1 MEDAALTG
9 RGNHRRILF
18 LNGGVNG
25 DAGVAFR
32 RFRSENHAQ
41 DIRKHPEHF
50 GFHQDGDQHNAL
62 QAFTLRTDGF
72 TEQTSAKVRA
82 GKPLF
87 IKQNRTFTI

>member
-32 RFRSENHAQ
+32 RFRSEN
-41 DIRKHPEHF
+41 
-50 GFHQDGDQHNAL
+50 
-62 QAFTLRTDGF
+62 TLRISVNIRNISGF
-72 TEQTSAKVRA
+72 T
-82 GKPLF
+82 
-87 IKQNRTFTI
+87 RTVINITPCSLLPYAPTVLLNMHPQKCGPASLCS